1 MTDKKNAEPKK
12 TKPKQTS
19 CETCVFYD
27 VIDEA
32 GTLGCTADV
41 DEDDAYRERADL
53 GYVCRYYRF
62 YDEYQSVRRQN

>member
-1 MTDKKNAEPKK
+1 MTDEKKKK
-12 TKPKQTS
+12 IKKEKPAS

-41 DEDDAYRERADL
+41 DEDDAYRERVDPM
-53 GYVCRYYRF
+53 YVCRFYRY
-62 YDEYQSVRRQN
+62 YDEYLSVRKQN